1 LLSTIITS
9 PSDLTFTEMVVVLSV
24 GRVDDGRTRE
34 EVDGKV
40 RKVAYEEEHV
50 ERDEG
55 QSRRCSI

>member
-1 LLSTIITS
+1 MTTS
-9 PSDLTFTEMVVVLSV
+9 PSNLENTGMTVGTFM

-40 RKVAYEEEHV
+40 RKVANEEEHV

>member
-1 LLSTIITS
+1 
-9 PSDLTFTEMVVVLSV
+9 MVAVLSV

-55 QSRRCSI
+55 QSQSDLVLVIYVNRWTDGGC